1 MNIGFGKIDFEVEL
15 ALHLGKAFLGSKLDN
30 SSTYFCQISA

>member
-1 MNIGFGKIDFEVEL
+1 MNIGLGKSDFVVEL
-15 ALHLGKAFLGSKLDN
+15 ALHLGKAFVGSKLDN